1 LPRKYKL
8 LDVLAASFS
17 RCLPHKE
24 PSFGQMD
31 DNDFI
36 TILSWLEDW
45 EPKKVYEV
53 AYKHAN
59 LKPLQEYDDWCEVSK
74 PFPPPMKA
82 QLREAIEL
90 HQRNGNLH
98 ALRTYAWFYEY
109 YPKVLWMVFILG
121 TVGYFYYN

>member
-1 LPRKYKL
+1 MPKRYKILDSLASSISRYLPY
-8 LDVLAASFS
+8 
-17 RCLPHKE
+17 KE
-24 PSFGQMD
+24 PTFSEMD

-45 EPKKVYEV
+45 EPEEVYEV

-59 LKPLQEYDDWCEVSK
+59 LKPLQEYEVWCVVSK

-82 QLREAIEL
+82 ELREAIEL
-90 HQRNGNLH
+90 HQRNGNLK

-109 YPKVLWMVFILG
+109 YPNVLWIVFILG
-121 TVGYFYYN
+121 TAAYFYYK